1 MNAKNKA
8 WLCFLAGLAFLARS
22 GTASASGEEDKPA
35 PRLKLIFAERFR
47 QETWDNAINLDDA
60 SAESFAYT
68 RNKTTLGLQWF
79 AAKGLEI
86 TGKLTNEL
94 RVYFSPKD
102 RPFGWN
108 EVFFDNLYMKW
119 KLPKDLPFT
128 LTAGRQDI
136 FLGEGFVIA
145 DGNPLD
151 GSRSFYFNAL
161 RLDYEAHPNHKIIF
175 LLHSMDTTDTCL
187 PTINDQDQPLIEQ
200 PEKALAAYYSGL
212 FGKTAV
218 DAYVIRKTV
227 DRAKATDVP
236 SGINTFGGRLVAPLL
251 QPLSLTFEGNIQT
264 GAHGEAVRRALGGL
278 FHFDWS
284 PAGVPLLKT
293 LTFGGIFLSGDR
305 PETERFEAWDPLFSR
320 WPKWS
325 ESYIYTFIRES
336 RVAYWSN
343 LTSLYGSVV
352 LDFGGRVN
360 AAVTCHR
367 LGADERNPAAFP
379 GGTGVSRGT
388 LLVGKFSYTISR
400 NLSGYFQW
408 DYFRPGDF
416 YFAGASPFNW
426 LRFELMFRL

>member
-8 WLCFLAGLAFLARS
+8 WLCFLAGLAFLARGINAYS
-22 GTASASGEEDKPA
+22 SGEPEKPS

-47 QETWDNAINLDDA
+47 TETWDNSINLDDA
-60 SAESFAYT
+60 SGENFAYT
-68 RNKTTLGLQWF
+68 RNKTTLGLHWF
-79 AAKGLEI
+79 ATENLEI
-86 TGKLTNEL
+86 AGKLTNEF
-94 RVYFSPKD
+94 RFYFAPKD
-102 RPFGWN
+102 RPYDWN
-108 EVFFDNLYMKW
+108 EVFFDNLYVKW
-119 KLPKDLPFT
+119 KLPKGLPFT

-161 RLDYEAHPNHKIIF
+161 RLDYEPRPKHKLTFI
-175 LLHSMDTTDTCL
+175 LHSMDTTDRFL
-187 PTINDQDQPLIEQ
+187 PVINDREQPLIEQ
-200 PEKALAAYYSGL
+200 PEKALAAYYSGF
-212 FGKTAV
+212 FGKATA
-218 DAYVIRKTV
+218 DAYIIRKTV
-227 DRAKATDVP
+227 DRAKATDVS

-251 QPLSLTFEGNIQT
+251 EPLRLTIEGNLQT
-264 GAHGEAVRRALGGL
+264 GSYGEAGRRACGGL
-278 FHFDWS
+278 FHFDYS

-293 LTFGGIFLSGDR
+293 LTVGGIFLSGDR
-305 PETERFEAWDPLFSR
+305 PETEKFEAWDPLFSR

-325 ESYIYTFIRES
+325 EGYIYTFIRES

-352 LDFGGRVN
+352 LDFGSTVN
-360 AAVTCHR
+360 IAFTCHR

-379 GGTGVSRGT
+379 GGAGLSRGT
-388 LLVGKFSYTISR
+388 LVVSKFSFTISR

-416 YFAGASPFNW
+416 YFNGASPFNW
-426 LRFELMFRL
+426 LRFELMFRY

>member
-1 MNAKNKA
+1 
-8 WLCFLAGLAFLARS
+8 
-22 GTASASGEEDKPA
+22 
-35 PRLKLIFAERFR
+35 
-47 QETWDNAINLDDA
+47 
-60 SAESFAYT
+60 
-68 RNKTTLGLQWF
+68 
-79 AAKGLEI
+79 
-86 TGKLTNEL
+86 
-94 RVYFSPKD
+94 
-102 RPFGWN
+102 
-108 EVFFDNLYMKW
+108 
-119 KLPKDLPFT
+119 
-128 LTAGRQDI
+128 
-136 FLGEGFVIA
+136 VIA

-325 ESYIYTFIRES
+325 EGYIYTFIRES